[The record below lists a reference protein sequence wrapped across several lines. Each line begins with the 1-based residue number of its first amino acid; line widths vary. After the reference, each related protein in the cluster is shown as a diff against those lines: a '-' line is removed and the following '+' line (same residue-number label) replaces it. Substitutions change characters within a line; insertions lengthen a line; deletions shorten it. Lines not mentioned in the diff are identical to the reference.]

1 MKEEPRLPGKDVVG
15 AAPGQVRTLHPGWR
29 RWQRSRSGED
39 APGSWPRRGAGEA
52 PTGAGP
58 PPAGWVLPAVSF
70 AQVSEAQAGK
80 GPADTHAGTEGLH
93 DEVLDRMSSGGG
105 GPHGPGQ
112 SLHGGP
118 SGAKHLAPTVGG
130 LRG

>member
-1 MKEEPRLPGKDVVG
+1 MEKMLL
-15 AAPGQVRTLHPGWR
+15 APGLAEELGRPPQVLGR
-29 RWQRSRSGED
+29 
-39 APGSWPRRGAGEA
+39 
-52 PTGAGP
+52 
-58 PPAGWVLPAVSF
+58 PPAGWVVPAVSF

-80 GPADTHAGTEGLH
+80 GPADTHAGIEGLH